1 MKTSIHVHSENS
13 RYDSAMNVK
22 TLCEKAKEKGY
33 DAVTL
38 TDHGTLTGIDD
49 FIMAAR
55 EVGIKPIPGVEAYV
69 QEDEGDYKRFH
80 LILIAKDDL
89 GYQGIGKAVTRSNK
103 RIDVK
108 GFPRMNKEILTE
120 LFGPGKKYHDHVI
133 ATSAC
138 IGGVLGGILLSPLDF
153 QKDIIKLERNLNKYE
168 SPESESYQFN
178 LNNFKNE
185 TDRKAELVELKETY
199 RALSKKPYKKKEKAL
214 EKLKKTATEEEYKE
228 AYEALE
234 AEKKESAEAAQKLE
248 EIITQISV
256 ISKRISDIKSKIK
269 EQEESHVKYN
279 KILEQIDQLR
289 KKQIPIEKLY
299 SITVD
304 EAKWYDETF
313 GHGNFYIEMQY
324 HGFKAEDGV
333 TEIEPF
339 VMEQLIK
346 IADELNIPMV
356 AANDAHMPD
365 GSESSIRARQI
376 ICSLRYATDGN
387 VAETRDGDEN
397 LYIKSEEELRNTMK
411 KVLPENRI
419 DEVFENTNKIGEECN
434 CTFETTPHYPK
445 YLGLKEGETADSA
458 LKKLT
463 IECIYKKYTDSNGKL
478 KGWTRKH
485 KERVEYELSV
495 IASMGYS
502 DYFLIV
508 QDFLEIGR
516 KLGRLSKED
525 LDYLTE
531 HVKEMSLQEFLD
543 YIDSHMTEVGFTV
556 GLGRGS
562 AAGSLVA
569 YLVGITNVEPLK
581 YDLLF
586 ERFLN
591 KDRVSMPE
599 KISGIQCEPH
609 YSRVCL

>member
-185 TDRKAELVELKETY
+185 TDRKAELIELKETY
-199 RALSKKPYKKKEKAL
+199 RTLSKKPYKKKEKAL

-279 KILEQIDQLR
+279 KILE
-289 KKQIPIEKLY
+289 
-299 SITVD
+299 
-304 EAKWYDETF
+304 
-313 GHGNFYIEMQY
+313 
-324 HGFKAEDGV
+324 
-333 TEIEPF
+333 
-339 VMEQLIK
+339 
-346 IADELNIPMV
+346 
-356 AANDAHMPD
+356 
-365 GSESSIRARQI
+365 
-376 ICSLRYATDGN
+376 
-387 VAETRDGDEN
+387 
-397 LYIKSEEELRNTMK
+397 
-411 KVLPENRI
+411 
-419 DEVFENTNKIGEECN
+419 
-434 CTFETTPHYPK
+434 
-445 YLGLKEGETADSA
+445 
-458 LKKLT
+458 
-463 IECIYKKYTDSNGKL
+463 
-478 KGWTRKH
+478 
-485 KERVEYELSV
+485 
-495 IASMGYS
+495 
-502 DYFLIV
+502 
-508 QDFLEIGR
+508 
-516 KLGRLSKED
+516 
-525 LDYLTE
+525 
-531 HVKEMSLQEFLD
+531 
-543 YIDSHMTEVGFTV
+543 
-556 GLGRGS
+556 
-562 AAGSLVA
+562 
-569 YLVGITNVEPLK
+569 
-581 YDLLF
+581 
-586 ERFLN
+586 
-591 KDRVSMPE
+591 
-599 KISGIQCEPH
+599 
-609 YSRVCL
+609 